1 MNEEIRTMS
10 EQASNGV
17 GKSWEVRIGG
27 VGGQGIVLSSKLLGI
42 AASLYDGK
50 EAVVTQA
57 YGPEARGGAAR
68 SDVVI
73 SEDSVDYPFVT
84 EADVLAA
91 LFPEAYTKFRP
102 MLKEGGTLIV
112 DSQLVKVSEQDEAMA
127 IKIPATRIAEEVGNR
142 LARNVVILGCMIGA
156 TGVVSR
162 DAMVQAIRKQMKEKI
177 VELNIRA
184 LDAGIEFAKSV
195 KQND

>member
-1 MNEEIRTMS
+1 MNKVDKAMT
-10 EQASNGV
+10 ASDNNGAR
-17 GKSWEVRIGG
+17 KSWEIRIGG

-50 EAVVTQA
+50 EAVVTQS

-73 SEDSVDYPFVT
+73 SEDAVDYPFVIQ
-84 EADVLAA
+84 ADVLAA

-102 MLKEGGTLIV
+102 ILKEGGTLIV
-112 DSQLVKVSEQDEAMA
+112 DSALVKVSEEDEASA
-127 IKIPATRIAEEVGNR
+127 IMVPATKIADEVGNR
-142 LARNVVILGCMIGA
+142 LTRNVVILGCLVGA

-162 DAMVQAIRKQMKEKI
+162 EAMVQAIHKQMKEKI
-177 VELNIRA
+177 VEVNIKA
-184 LDAGIEFAKSV
+184 LDAGIEFARNSEAS
-195 KQND
+195 

>member
-1 MNEEIRTMS
+1 MSASETNGTKKTWEI
-10 EQASNGV
+10 
-17 GKSWEVRIGG
+17 RIGG

-73 SEDSVDYPFVT
+73 SDESVDYPFVT

-102 MLKEGGTLIV
+102 MMKPGGTLIV
-112 DSQLVKVSEQDEAMA
+112 DSGLVKVSAEDEEIA
-127 IKIPATRIAEEVGNR
+127 IRIPATKIADEVGNR
-142 LARNVVILGCMIGA
+142 LARNVVILGCLVGA
-156 TGVVSR
+156 TGAVSR
-162 DAMVQAIRKQMKEKI
+162 EAMVQAIRKQMKPKI

-184 LDAGIEFAKSV
+184 LDAGIEFA
-195 KQND
+195 QNGDAS

>member
-1 MNEEIRTMS
+1 MNEASEPMSATEPKATPKTWEI
-10 EQASNGV
+10 
-17 GKSWEVRIGG
+17 RIGG

-73 SEDSVDYPFVT
+73 SDDSVDYPFVT
-84 EADVLAA
+84 QADALAA

-102 MLKEGGTLIV
+102 MLKPGGTLIV
-112 DSQLVKVSEQDEAMA
+112 DSQLVKVSADDEESA
-127 IKIPATRIAEEVGNR
+127 IKIPATKIADEVGNR
-142 LARNVVILGCMIGA
+142 LARNVVILGCLIGA

-162 DAMVQAIRKQMKEKI
+162 DAMVEAIKKQMKPKI

-184 LDAGIEFAKSV
+184 LDAGIEFAQSV
-195 KQND
+195 KKHD

>member
-1 MNEEIRTMS
+1 MNEASKPMSSTESKDTNKTWEI
-10 EQASNGV
+10 
-17 GKSWEVRIGG
+17 RIGG

-84 EADVLAA
+84 QADALAA

-102 MLKEGGTLIV
+102 MLKPGGTLIV
-112 DSQLVKVSEQDEAMA
+112 DSQLVKVRPEDDEMA
-127 IKIPATRIAEEVGNR
+127 IKIPATQIADEVGNR
-142 LARNVVILGCMIGA
+142 LARNVVILGCLIGA
-156 TGVVSR
+156 TDVVSR
-162 DAMVQAIRKQMKEKI
+162 GAMVEAIRTQMKEKI

-195 KQND
+195 KHHD